1 MAKFLPIRP
10 GVVTNSGANRAVP
23 PLDRLLSFAL
33 PQLTDPSNV
42 LEYITYAPFPREQ
55 GATAPSTLFKQ
66 HALMHSAFP
75 TRMVARRIEKASVDR
90 FKANAENGKKG
101 FDWVLRK
108 GLELS
113 GNVNGNG
120 APSLA

>member
-1 MAKFLPIRP
+1 
-10 GVVTNSGANRAVP
+10 
-23 PLDRLLSFAL
+23 
-33 PQLTDPSNV
+33 
-42 LEYITYAPFPREQ
+42 
-55 GATAPSTLFKQ
+55 
-66 HALMHSAFP
+66 MHSAFP
-75 TRMVARRIEKASVDR
+75 TRMIARRIEKASVDR

-113 GNVNGNG
+113 GNGNGNG